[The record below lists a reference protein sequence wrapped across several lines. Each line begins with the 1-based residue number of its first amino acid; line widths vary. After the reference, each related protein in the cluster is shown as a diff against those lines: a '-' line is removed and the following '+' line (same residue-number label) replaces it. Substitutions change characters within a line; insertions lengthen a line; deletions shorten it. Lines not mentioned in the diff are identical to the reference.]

1 MLIAYKSYGQSD
13 SVTIS
18 LQKANLIEQRLRSC
32 ELKKIQ
38 YNRLLE
44 AEKQQGK
51 KIAALHSQVLEQISK
66 YNLASNRLSKLEA
79 KYIREEKRKKLWRAL
94 VPIAFFGGVLTP
106 FIL

>member
-1 MLIAYKSYGQSD
+1 
-13 SVTIS
+13 
-18 LQKANLIEQRLRSC
+18 
-32 ELKKIQ
+32 
-38 YNRLLE
+38 
-44 AEKQQGK
+44 
-51 KIAALHSQVLEQISK
+51 VLEQISK